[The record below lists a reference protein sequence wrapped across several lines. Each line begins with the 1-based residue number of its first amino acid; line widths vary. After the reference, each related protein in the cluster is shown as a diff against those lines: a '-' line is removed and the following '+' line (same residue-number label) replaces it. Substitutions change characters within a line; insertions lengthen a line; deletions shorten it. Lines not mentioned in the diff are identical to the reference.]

1 MVKRDTDRYDL
12 TIRSGP
18 RTAVIDTT
26 RNHLF
31 WDVKPTPVG
40 RRPRAEAW

>member
-12 TIRSGP
+12 TIRSGL
-18 RTAVIDTT
+18 RTAIIDTT

-31 WDVKPTPVG
+31 WG
-40 RRPRAEAW
+40 PRATSGLRPMPGS